1 MTPTMDALG
10 AFSYLCDNLP
20 AWIDQVSELAAYT
33 AAKHAEFTEA
43 YKKYAPARPRRRK
56 NSSVCSIRTDD
67 IFPSSQNRGTS
78 VEATQGTSIT
88 APGAKTTQIR
98 LIGNPRKRSADGSP
112 SIGSGDATVDFVS
125 IRHNVVIHYDGHT
138 QKSLEEM
145 VRNIGTARN
154 NMRRGKL
161 SQISL
166 GGLRSRI
173 GNQDS
178 RKSRPAQALLD
189 QVDGSDG
196 DGDILSNIRSM
207 RTRGPPPAEASSSRA
222 PPKETVFDVV
232 DKQLELAHC
241 HCETA
246 AYQFLRYGD
255 CSAELKSVVENFRS
269 LLTLATKE
277 AQSLKGEQPDESSK
291 EEVKTESVT
300 VPPTK
305 TAAEPHRDKP
315 VASCNDEIEV
325 DDASSISSVESI
337 DIKAFRAYRLR
348 T

>member
-1 MTPTMDALG
+1 MDALG
-10 AFSYLCDNLP
+10 AFSYMCDNLP

-67 IFPSSQNRGTS
+67 FVPSSQNRGTS
-78 VEATQGTSIT
+78 VDATQGTSIT
-88 APGAKTTQIR
+88 APRGKTSQIR
-98 LIGNPRKRSADGSP
+98 VIGNPRKRSADGSP
-112 SIGSGDATVDFVS
+112 SIGSGDATVEFVS

-154 NMRRGKL
+154 NMRRGKMA
-161 SQISL
+161 QISL

-173 GNQDS
+173 GNKDS
-178 RKSRPAQALLD
+178 RKSRLAPDLLD
-189 QVDGSDG
+189 QVDSSDG
-196 DGDILSNIRSM
+196 DDDILSNIRSM
-207 RTRGPPPAEASSSRA
+207 RTRGPPPAEASSSRV

-255 CSAELKSVVENFRS
+255 CAAQLKSVVENFQS

-291 EEVKTESVT
+291 EEVKESVI
-300 VPPTK
+300 VSPTK

-337 DIKAFRAYRLR
+337 DIKAFRANRLR